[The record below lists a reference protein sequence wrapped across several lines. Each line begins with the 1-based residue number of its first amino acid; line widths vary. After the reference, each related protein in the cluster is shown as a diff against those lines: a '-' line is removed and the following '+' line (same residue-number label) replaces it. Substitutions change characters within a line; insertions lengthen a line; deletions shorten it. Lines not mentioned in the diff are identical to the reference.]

1 MSYWTVCGT
10 SNEHRLNT
18 QTHTQNSIG
27 IKALSA
33 LILSTLNLVRL
44 TTQTVVANLTVHA
57 ADSKRLTGLL
67 SQIKKKLWGNPS
79 PIYIVRKKAHVAL
92 QHMLRPGIY
101 AWNLKKTH
109 THDKNSTKKEA
120 ATMQRTSKATYEWRC
135 FLNLR
140 GDVMPAAVC
149 FPAMVYE
156 EQCHCVGAFIITV
169 MTNNFRLQL
178 QLQLCG

>member
-109 THDKNSTKKEA
+109 TQQKQHKKGSSHNAAHIKSHLWMTLFSKPAGWCNACRCLLPCNGLWRTMSLCRSIHYHCDDK
-120 ATMQRTSKATYEWRC
+120 
-135 FLNLR
+135 
-140 GDVMPAAVC
+140 
-149 FPAMVYE
+149 
-156 EQCHCVGAFIITV
+156 
-169 MTNNFRLQL
+169 
-178 QLQLCG
+178 